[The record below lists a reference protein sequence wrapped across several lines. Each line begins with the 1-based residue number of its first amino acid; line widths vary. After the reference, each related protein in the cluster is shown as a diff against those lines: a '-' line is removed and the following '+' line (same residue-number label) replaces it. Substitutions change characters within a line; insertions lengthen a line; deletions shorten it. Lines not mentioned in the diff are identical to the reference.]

1 MNMALNYKHGLQKL
15 VTSLQIALVCMVL
28 MSCGARNDVRKN
40 VEEMASAPVSI
51 IGSDMECWVPDS
63 SRFPVSDTKKDYT
76 MVVYVD
82 STQCTPCFIN
92 RLTDWNEF
100 VSFEKNKKYSV
111 DFVFILETS
120 PDMMESTVGNLE
132 KSTFRH
138 PVYIDSKCSFRKENP
153 HIPQGIMYH
162 TFLLDKENKVIM
174 VGNPCTSKEIKE
186 LFLKCVSGKYK

>member
-51 IGSDMECWVPDS
+51 IESDMECWVPDS

-82 STQCTPCFIN
+82 STQCTPCFIS

>member
-1 MNMALNYKHGLQKL
+1 MALNYKHGLQKL

-28 MSCGARNDVRKN
+28 MSCGSRNDVRKN
-40 VEEMASAPVSI
+40 VEEMASVPVSI
-51 IGSDMECWVPDS
+51 IESDMECWVPDS
-63 SRFPVSDTKKDYT
+63 SRFSVSDTKKDYT